1 MASPSAAALHG
12 YSLIDARQ
20 QVWLPYDVER
30 EATANLRPLHE
41 YQATQHAGRQPF
53 RLDHGRLRTL
63 HVLNGMGVALGDSI
77 IGISALAWLKAHH
90 PDLHIHLYRARHAP
104 RYVEALYQL
113 ASPLLQQVHYLPQP
127 LPKLDADAAL
137 VDLADI
143 VYWPQ
148 FDDTPMIDFFLSGLG
163 IDPARVPA
171 ASKANDWLQS
181 FDLPLPAKPWRHSA
195 YLLFCPRASVPLRS
209 IPQAVQHTL
218 VEQLWQH
225 YQLPVLGFEPLHHPH
240 YYNVAALSPDTFHF
254 LSWVR
259 GASLLVST
267 DTAAVHAAAG
277 FGVPT
282 LAGFVSIAPWLRTR
296 DYPLCHS
303 LDLRLPE
310 LNGLHHSDDKALEQ
324 LAVHQWRDGMSPDAL
339 KQVKPRSVHR

>member
-12 YSLIDARQ
+12 YSLIDAQQ
-20 QVWLPYDVER
+20 QVWLPYDAER
-30 EATANLRPLHE
+30 EAVADLRPLHAS
-41 YQATQHAGRQPF
+41 QPTLHAGRQPF
-53 RLDHGRLRTL
+53 QLDHACLHSL

-77 IGISALAWLKAHH
+77 IGIGALAWLSTHY
-90 PDLHIHLYRARHAP
+90 PSLRIHLYRARHAP

-113 ASPLLQQVHYLPQP
+113 ASPMLQVHYLPQP
-127 LPKLDADAAL
+127 LPTPEAGSA
-137 VDLADI
+137 VIDLADI

-163 IDPARVPA
+163 IDPAQV
-171 ASKANDWLQS
+171 STKDKTNSWLQA
-181 FDLPLPAKPWRHSA
+181 FDLPLPAKPWRQTD
-195 YLLFCPRASVPLRS
+195 YLLFCPRASVALRS
-209 IPQAVQHTL
+209 IPQAVQLTL
-218 VEQLWQH
+218 VEQLWQY

-259 GASLLVST
+259 GAALLVST

-282 LAGFVSIAPWLRTR
+282 LAGFVSIDPILRTR

-303 LDLRLPE
+303 LDLRLPA
-310 LNGLHHSDDKALEQ
+310 LNGLHRSDDQALEQ
-324 LAVHQWRDGMSPDAL
+324 LAAHQWCDSISDRVLQQIS
-339 KQVKPRSVHR
+339 PRSVDR